1 MEFITPLESRILL
14 AGFSINGRSVTY
26 TGGSKA
32 EQFTL
37 SPIPGT
43 NQFVITAVAF
53 SGQGG
58 AIQEVM
64 DGPVRQVRLNM
75 RGGND
80 VAIVDTA
87 GGRTTVIMN
96 GGDGDDSLSVNV
108 RGQCSLTG
116 GNGKDSLGGG
126 KGDDLL
132 DGGPGDDM
140 LEGAAG
146 RDTLIGG
153 AGYDVMHGGSGDD
166 LLNGKDGA
174 FDAFDGG
181 PGADIAKAD
190 AVNSSQ
196 DSGDFLRRFK
206 RDFMEHANVEGVD

>member
-1 MEFITPLESRILL
+1 MNFITPLEPRILL

-43 NQFVITAVAF
+43 NQFIITAAAV

-80 VAIVDTA
+80 GAIVDT
-87 GGRTTVIMN
+87 GGDRTTVIMN
-96 GGDGDDSLSVNV
+96 GGTGNDTLSVNV
-108 RGQCSLTG
+108 RGQCTLTG
-116 GNGKDSLGGG
+116 GDGKDQLSGGRG
-126 KGDDLL
+126 HDLL
-132 DGGPGDDM
+132 DGGPGDDHVS
-140 LEGAAG
+140 GSAG
-146 RDTLIGG
+146 SDTLIGG
-153 AGYDVMHGGSGDD
+153 TGYDVLWGGKGDD

-174 FDAFDGG
+174 FDAFHAG
-181 PGADIAKAD
+181 PGADIARAD
-190 AVNSSQ
+190 AANSQQ
-196 DSGDFLRRFK
+196 DPGDFLRRFK
-206 RDFMEHANVEGVD
+206 REFMEHAELEGVD